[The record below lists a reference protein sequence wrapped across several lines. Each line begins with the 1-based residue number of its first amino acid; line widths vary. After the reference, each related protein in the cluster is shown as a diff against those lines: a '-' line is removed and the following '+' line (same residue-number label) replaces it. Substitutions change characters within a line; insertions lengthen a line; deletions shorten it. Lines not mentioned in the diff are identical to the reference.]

1 MTERTLFNGLSD
13 TGGWVLDVELDEL
26 PLLDRAGQPFVIARV
41 PRIVRRFTSA
51 MHTPAGMTP
60 RLGNWRDE
68 LAAFLAG
75 QLPSARLSEET
86 SLDSERAEL
95 RAAVIRAIQE
105 GFAGSLKVDA
115 EGEVYGYLARP
126 DRIAATI
133 DVDALA
139 ADYEAWFAA
148 AGVVAAELGDD
159 AAEISEQLGWE
170 IEDLRERCYSDYLHS
185 LGEERYRAGG
195 RVRGAVVDGIVV
207 GDDPA
212 QTCAFLLRE
221 LTGDQRLWESVR

>member
-13 TGGWVLDVELDEL
+13 TGGWVLDAELDEVAI
-26 PLLDRAGQPFVIARV
+26 PDRSGRPFVIARV
-41 PRIVRRFTSA
+41 PRIERRFASP
-51 MHTPAGMTP
+51 MHTVAGMAP

-148 AGVVAAELGDD
+148 AGVVDDALGDD
-159 AAEISEQLGWE
+159 AAEISEELGWA
-170 IEDLRERCYSDYLHS
+170 IDDLRERCYSDYLHS
-185 LGEERYRAGG
+185 LGNERYAGG

-212 QTCAFLLRE
+212 QTCAYLLRD

>member
-1 MTERTLFNGLSD
+1 MTERTLFDRLSR
-13 TGGWVLDVELDEL
+13 TGGWVLEVELDEL
-26 PLLDRAGQPFVIARV
+26 AQLDRAGQPYVIARV
-41 PRIVRRFTSA
+41 PRIERRFMSA
-51 MHTPAGMTP
+51 MHTPAGMPP

-68 LAAFLAG
+68 LAAFLTG

-95 RAAVIRAIQE
+95 RAAVIHAIQE
-105 GFAGSLKVDA
+105 GFAASLKVDA

-133 DVDALA
+133 DLDALA

-148 AGVVAAELGDD
+148 AGVVDPGLGDD
-159 AAEISEQLGWE
+159 AAEISKQLGWA

-185 LGEERYRAGG
+185 LGDERYRAG
-195 RVRGAVVDGIVV
+195 RVQGAIVDGIGV

-212 QTCAFLLRE
+212 KTCAFLLRD